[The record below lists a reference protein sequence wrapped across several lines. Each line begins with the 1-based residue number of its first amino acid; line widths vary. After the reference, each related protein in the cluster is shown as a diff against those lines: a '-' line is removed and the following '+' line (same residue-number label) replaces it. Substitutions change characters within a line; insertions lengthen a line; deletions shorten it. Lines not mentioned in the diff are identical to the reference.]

1 MCSNED
7 PVQPKINFKKLIN
20 NEMRPEATVSKIK
33 ISFYEDITVQ
43 SNMLPFAF
51 FVLAPLCGM

>member
-20 NEMRPEATVSKIK
+20 NEMRPEATASKIK

-51 FVLAPLCGM
+51 FVLVK